1 MPPDFRRLSYGIYFP
16 ALIMLSSLPAWPS
29 KDDLSGQNPEV
40 PGQLVSGQ
48 EFSLDPESPRSDQET
63 SLILDLASILDT

>member
-1 MPPDFRRLSYGIYFP
+1 
-16 ALIMLSSLPAWPS
+16 MLSSLPAWPS